1 MNLQNLRG
9 KRIAIWGMGKEG
21 HSSIN
26 YLRKNFPDQQI
37 TLIDD
42 QRPPDNIFETFLQYQ
57 PVEFETQG
65 TSVQLLSSF
74 DIIIKSPGIS
84 IYRPEIKAAQQNG
97 VIFTSATNL
106 WFDAIGNDRVIA
118 ITGTNGKTTTASIL
132 AYLLTESGLS
142 VALGGN
148 TGTPLLDLLED
159 QHQYDIWVIELSSY
173 QTCDLDSWPEIGI
186 LLNLYPEHIQWH
198 ASLDNYYKD
207 KLNLFINNQCKPIVN
222 FLDPISKKYTSN
234 WDNTTYFN
242 ITNKFHFKNDLIYE
256 KDRSILSLAD
266 LKLVGKHN
274 LSNICAVFTALDML
288 GINVSNVIP
297 KLREFR
303 GLPHRLQVLGEKDNL
318 TYIDDSISTTPESA
332 MAAIESFPGQPIT
345 ILLGG
350 QNRQQQYQLLIQM
363 ICDIP
368 IHSVI
373 TMYETGSRIA
383 ELVQNIKP
391 NSNHQPI
398 LIESDNLEEAMIAAK
413 KTTAQGGIILLSPA
427 APSYDAFSNYQE
439 RGTSF
444 KQLAGF

>member
-9 KRIAIWGMGKEG
+9 KKIAIWGMGKEG
-21 HSSIN
+21 HSSIK
-26 YLRKNFPDQQI
+26 YLRKNFPHQQI

-42 QRPPDNIFETFLQYQ
+42 QTPPNTILESFLQYQ
-57 PVEFETQG
+57 PVDFKIHG

-84 IYRPEIKAAQQNG
+84 IYLPEIKAAQQNG

-118 ITGTNGKTTTASIL
+118 VTGTNGKTTTASIL

-148 TGTPLLDLLED
+148 TGTPLLDLLEN
-159 QHQYDIWVIELSSY
+159 QNRYDIWVIELSSY

-198 ASLDNYYKD
+198 GSLENYYKD
-207 KLNLFINNQCKPIVN
+207 KLNLFIDNQCQAIVN

-234 WDNTTYFN
+234 WEKTTYFN
-242 ITNKFHFKNDLIYE
+242 IPSKFHFKNDLVYE
-256 KDRSILSLAD
+256 KDRPILALAN
-266 LKLVGKHN
+266 LKLVGRHN
-274 LSNICAVFTALDML
+274 LSNICAVLTALDML
-288 GINVSNVIP
+288 RINVSKVIP
-297 KLREFR
+297 KLSNFR
-303 GLPHRLQVLGEKDNL
+303 GLPHRLQVLGEKDNI

-332 MAAIESFPGQPIT
+332 MAAIESFRGQPIT

-350 QNRQQQYQLLIQM
+350 QNRQQQYMPLIKM

-373 TMYETGSRIA
+373 TMYETGPRIA
-383 ELVQNIKP
+383 ELVQNKKP

-398 LIESDNLEEAMIAAK
+398 LNESDSLEEAIIAAK
-413 KTTAQGGIILLSPA
+413 NITPQGGIILLSPA